1 MYQRQ
6 ISESNK
12 LTSYEEFLPETS
24 FSKEYNEGQ
33 HKKKDG
39 GKVRTKI
46 HTPLGCVREKKL
58 FLQTMSQRK
67 K

>member
-6 ISESNK
+6 ILESNK
-12 LTSYEEFLPETS
+12 LTSYEEFFPETS
-24 FSKEYNEGQ
+24 FSKEYNESQ
-33 HKKKDG
+33 RKKRDVR
-39 GKVRTKI
+39 KVRTKI